1 MNGIFEISILLGN
14 EIETREREMR
24 KGKGEE
30 EEEYRFPGG
39 R

>member
-1 MNGIFEISILLGN
+1 MNGIFEISSG
-14 EIETREREMR
+14 TREREMR